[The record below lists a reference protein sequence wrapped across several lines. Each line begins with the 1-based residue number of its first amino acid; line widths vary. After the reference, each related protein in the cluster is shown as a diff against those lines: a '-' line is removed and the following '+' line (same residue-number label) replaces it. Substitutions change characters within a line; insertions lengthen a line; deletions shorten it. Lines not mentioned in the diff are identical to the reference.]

1 MPRDKALPGRAQECG
16 TCALC
21 GGEIYCGEF
30 CFRLGRR
37 TYCADCIRAGR
48 MRAGEDEADFRLPP
62 LLQFQ

>member
-1 MPRDKALPGRAQECG
+1 MRRYDRPARAQESG

-37 TYCADCIRAGR
+37 VYCADCVRAGR
-48 MRAGEDEADFRLPP
+48 MKAGEDAAESFPRRLPRRR
-62 LLQFQ
+62 